1 MKAFRILSLVAL
13 VSLIVVLAAC
23 ATPTAAPTQAPPT
36 VAKPAA
42 TQPPAPPPQAATKTI
57 KIYASWPMQ
66 GTMIPEGTAML
77 NASKMALDEVNS
89 TVAGYKLELVF
100 LDDASPTTG
109 SWDGTVEANNAQ
121 KAIADDQ
128 ALIYF
133 GTYNSGAA
141 KISMPLTN
149 KAGMAQIT
157 PANSYPGLTKTGYA
171 PGEPDIYRPTGKVNY
186 FRTFGADDFQGASG
200 AAWAKC
206 LGFKKVYIL
215 DDRQLYGKGIA
226 DVFEKSA
233 KSIGLDVAA
242 HDGIESV
249 NIDFRALL
257 TKVKASGADLVY
269 FGGLSDS
276 GGPQILQQMDSQ
288 GLIKAGVKMLS
299 DDAMYSD
306 AVIAAVKPDMLN
318 GNLYVTF
325 ASPALDQLPTEVG
338 KAFYKNYKAKYN
350 ADPIGWSIYAYN
362 SMLVILD
369 SIKRAAPKIDAAAD
383 VTAKRAAVLDAMAAT
398 KDLQGVSGNITFDKN
413 GDPTTYLMSGFLFKD
428 GKYVW
433 QKNISGDMKCQ

>member
-1 MKAFRILSLVAL
+1 MKALRIISLVAL
-13 VSLIVVLAAC
+13 GSLFIALAA
-23 ATPTAAPTQAPPT
+23 T
-36 VAKPAA
+36 PAA
-42 TQPPAPPPQAATKTI
+42 AAAAKVI
-57 KIYASWPMQ
+57 KVYESWPMQ
-66 GTMIPEGTAML
+66 GSMIPEGTAMQ
-77 NASKMALDEVNS
+77 NAVKMALDEVKGQ
-89 TVAGYKLELVF
+89 VAGYKIELVF

-109 SWDGTVEANNAQ
+109 SWDGTIEANNAQ

-128 ALIYF
+128 ALVYF

-149 KAGMAQIT
+149 EAGMAQIT
-157 PANSYPGLTKTGYA
+157 PANSYPGLTKTGYG
-171 PGEPDIYRPTGKVNY
+171 PGEPGIYRPTGKVNY

-233 KSIGLDVAA
+233 KKIGLNVVA
-242 HDGIESV
+242 HDGVESV

-269 FGGLSDS
+269 FGGLVDS
-276 GGPQILQQMDSQ
+276 GGPQIVQQMDAL
-288 GLIKAGVKMLS
+288 GMFKAGMKLLS

-306 AVIAAVKPDMLN
+306 AVPKAVSPDALN

-325 ASPALDQLPTEVG
+325 ASPALDQLPTDVG
-338 KAFYKNYKAKYN
+338 KNFYKNYKAKYGT
-350 ADPIGWSIYAYN
+350 DPIGWSIYAYN
-362 SMLVILD
+362 GMLVVLD
-369 SIKRAAPKIDAAAD
+369 SIKRAAPKLA
-383 VTAKRAAVLDAMAAT
+383 TATNVKARRAAVLEAMRAT
-398 KDLQGVSGNITFDKN
+398 KGLDGVSGKITFDAN

-428 GKYVW
+428 GKYIW
-433 QKNISGDMKCQ
+433 QRNISGTMTCK